1 MNMVLISK
9 KRQWPIWLLLI
20 TVLFF
25 VASQGASAETSYT
38 VNLAGHTF
46 DPKVTSSLPTKMR
59 LSKQDETEYSQRE
72 NYYLVQLQNTLTS
85 KSRTQLQSQYG
96 LTLQEYIPEL
106 TYLEKLSPGTLKSL
120 SQDKLIRAIIPFQP
134 AFKVSPNIGKLKFRT
149 KERKEMSGVMVR
161 ILLFKDADPDSVK
174 NALSELKATE
184 IETSD
189 QRKYGGVAYRANPG

>member
-9 KRQWPIWLLLI
+9 KRQWPIWSLLI
-20 TVLFF
+20 AVLFF

-46 DPKVTSSLPTKMR
+46 DPKVASSLPTKMR

-96 LTLQEYIPEL
+96 LTLQEYSGTNLPRKTIAR
-106 TYLEKLSPGTLKSL
+106 YLKKS
-120 SQDKLIRAIIPFQP
+120 
-134 AFKVSPNIGKLKFRT
+134 
-149 KERKEMSGVMVR
+149 
-161 ILLFKDADPDSVK
+161 
-174 NALSELKATE
+174 
-184 IETSD
+184 
-189 QRKYGGVAYRANPG
+189 VAR